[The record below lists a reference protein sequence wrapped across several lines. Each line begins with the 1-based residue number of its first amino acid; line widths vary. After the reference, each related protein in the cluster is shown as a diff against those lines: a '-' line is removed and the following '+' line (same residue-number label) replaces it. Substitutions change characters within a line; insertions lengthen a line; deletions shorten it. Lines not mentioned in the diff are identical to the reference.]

1 MRGFITSFEVE
12 RRRKI
17 NLRACEKITKQA
29 ESSFADLQSFLFIF
43 YVSISQKSWISIS
56 KYINSPRD
64 VKSKYF
70 ETWEP

>member
-29 ESSFADLQSFLFIF
+29 ESSFADLQSFFM
-43 YVSISQKSWISIS
+43 SQYLKNHEFQSQNI
-56 KYINSPRD
+56 
-64 VKSKYF
+64 
-70 ETWEP
+70 